1 MVKKISDTEISN
13 TPLVKVKENSV
24 EAYYINPKF
33 LNIVEGQDFDQYRRL
48 SGYGSGDN
56 LFDPP
61 GGGDGNKDVPQLAD
75 IESVTKSIY
84 YDPATKKARAKLVIK
99 IRNSSTKPIIGID
112 ARIAIAGADGGNA

>member
-33 LNIVEGQDFDQYRRL
+33 LNIVEGQDFNQYRKL
-48 SGYGSGDN
+48 SGYGFGGDWDN
-56 LFDPP
+56 P
-61 GGGDGNKDVPQLAD
+61 GGPGDGNKDVPQLAD
-75 IESVTKSIY
+75 IESETKTIY

-99 IRNSSTKPIIGID
+99 IRNSSEKPIIGID
-112 ARIAIAGADGGNA
+112 ARIAIAAADGGLG

>member
-48 SGYGSGDN
+48 SGYGSGDD

-61 GGGDGNKDVPQLAD
+61 GDGDGNKDVPQLAD

>member
-33 LNIVEGQDFDQYRRL
+33 LNIVEGQDFNQYRKL
-48 SGYGSGDN
+48 SGYSSGDDVYSN
-56 LFDPP
+56 P
-61 GGGDGNKDVPQLAD
+61 GGGTENKDVPQLAD

-99 IRNSSTKPIIGID
+99 IRNSSEKPIIGID
-112 ARIAIAGADGGNA
+112 ARIAIAAVDGGVG